1 MTALIAYFILQS
13 TFLTTSPTPKATATK
28 TTTSTSTQTCAIGWD
43 DND

>member
-13 TFLTTSPTPKATATK
+13 TFLTASPVNKATASK
-28 TTTSTSTQTCAIGWD
+28 TTSTQTQTCGIGWD